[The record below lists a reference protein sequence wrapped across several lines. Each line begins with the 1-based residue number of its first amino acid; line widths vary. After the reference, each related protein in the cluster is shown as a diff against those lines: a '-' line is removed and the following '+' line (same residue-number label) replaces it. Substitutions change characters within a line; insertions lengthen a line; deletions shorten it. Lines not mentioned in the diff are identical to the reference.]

1 MYYHHYDDC
10 GFLFVLIILSIIFRG
25 RLWGGYRGYGWWPFW
40 FLHDDPR
47 YDSPMY
53 GTGWFRKKKHRET
66 HLPLPPVRKAKAN
79 PDFKDEKLEM
89 IIEEG
94 RLRDAREYLQGML
107 KVANEMDDKQCAA
120 NYGKYEN
127 MITLAALRVD
137 RKKSRGTQQ
146 VRRGKNLWVPA
157 GFDVD
162 AREKQESEKADQ
174 LRIEQERAIRER
186 EIEQRIADER
196 NAHQQHLLE
205 QAEKR
210 KTVREEIAGKRA
222 MHESAAAAQ
231 AEREMAAVEK
241 AARDLASREQ
251 LKRERAKKEIEEK
264 DVMHEDNV
272 EMQFFE

>member
-10 GFLFVLIILSIIFRG
+10 GFIFVLIILSVVFRG

-40 FLHDDPR
+40 FLHDDPH

-66 HLPLPPVRKAKAN
+66 HLPLPPVGKVKAN

-146 VRRGKNLWVPA
+146 VGRGKSLWVPA

-162 AREKQESEKADQ
+162 AREKQEI
-174 LRIEQERAIRER
+174 IEHERAKRER
-186 EIEQRIADER
+186 EIEQRVADER
-196 NAHQQHLLE
+196 TAHKKHLLD

-210 KTVREEIAGKRA
+210 KTAREEISRKRA

-231 AEREMAAVEK
+231 AEREIAAVEK
-241 AARDLASREQ
+241 AARELAAQEQ
-251 LKRERAKKEIEEK
+251 LKRERAKEQIEDK
-264 DVMHEDNV
+264 DDKHEDNV